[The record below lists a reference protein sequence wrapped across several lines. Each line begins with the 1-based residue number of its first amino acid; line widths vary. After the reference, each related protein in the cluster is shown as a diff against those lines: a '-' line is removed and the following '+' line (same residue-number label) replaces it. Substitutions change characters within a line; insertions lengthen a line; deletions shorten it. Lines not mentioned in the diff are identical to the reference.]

1 MRSGLRKEQTLKFL
15 YYIKKT
21 TALLLPLLLVLP
33 LVSCGADEGDDG
45 AGYSFTYTMY
55 KNPENLDPQLAVDK
69 SSLMIIQNMFTG
81 LVTFN
86 QSGKLEYGVAKSCE
100 VSEDGLK
107 YSFTLRDDC
116 HWRSIEGPEGVVTA
130 HDFVYAFKRMFDPA
144 IHSPYTEKFS
154 FLQNARDI
162 IDGKKEYSE
171 LGIYAVNNTEL
182 VFRLDRPNS
191 EFLYLLTTAP
201 AMPCN
206 KTFFEGTKARY
217 GLDEESVISNGA
229 FYMTQWSYDP
239 YGHDNLI
246 YMKRNTDNSPGD
258 RVYPYMIT
266 FVIDRDSEAAAE
278 NYAAAKSDLFVS
290 EYAQKKSFMTATD
303 VKTYETSSLGIIFN
317 PDIQINSDIKRL
329 LSLTVD
335 RKAIEKI
342 APDNL
347 KVAYGIVPGSLYV
360 GDSVFREQYPAIS
373 YDFYS
378 SDVSDETVEMAGN
391 FFETYPGNAE
401 ILVRNKAD
409 AGFINKIIAD
419 WQDKLGVYVKIKYAE
434 DEEYFTRMENG
445 DYFMAFTEIETSD
458 KSVYYYLRNVV
469 ETLYNG
475 SRLTEMRARLDEALS
490 YATFNDI
497 CDIFSSNE
505 NAIMES
511 GDYIPLFY
519 RKLFLIYR
527 KNAQDIN
534 FNPFSEQIDFRKAKY
549 YQ

>member
-1 MRSGLRKEQTLKFL
+1 MKLTACYLKK
-15 YYIKKT
+15 IIS
-21 TALLLPLLLVLP
+21 LLLVLLLAIP
-33 LVSCGADEGDDG
+33 LISCGQDEEDDG
-45 AGYSFTYTMY
+45 SGYSFTYTLY
-55 KNPENLDPQLAVDK
+55 GNPKNLDPQLAVDK
-69 SSLMIIQNMFTG
+69 SSLMVIQNMFTG

-86 QSGKLEYGVAKSCE
+86 QNGKLEYGVAKSCD
-100 VSEDGLK
+100 VSEDGLR
-107 YSFTLRDDC
+107 YRFTLRDDC
-116 HWRSIEGPEGVVTA
+116 HWMSSSGSEGVVTA
-130 HDFVYAFKRMFDPA
+130 HDFVFAFKRMFNPVMQ
-144 IHSPYTEKFS
+144 SPYTEKFS
-154 FLQNARDI
+154 FLQNAQAI
-162 IDGKKEYSE
+162 INGEMEYTE

-206 KTFFEGTKARY
+206 KRFFEGTQARY

-239 YGHDNLI
+239 YGSDNLI
-246 YMKRNTDNSPGD
+246 YMKRNYENSAGD
-258 RVYPYMIT
+258 RVYPYMLT
-266 FVIDRDSEAAAE
+266 FLIDRDSEAAAE
-278 NYAAAKSDLFVS
+278 NFASGESDLFVS
-290 EYAQKKSFMTATD
+290 ENAQKKSFMTATD
-303 VKTYETSSLGIIFN
+303 VKSYETSSLGIIFN
-317 PDIQINSDIKRL
+317 PEVQINSDIREA

-360 GDSVFREQYPAIS
+360 GDSIFREQYPAIS

-378 SDVSDETVEMAGN
+378 GKVSEETAELARS
-391 FFETYPGNAE
+391 FFDTYPGEPE

-409 AGFINKIIAD
+409 AGVINKIIAD
-419 WQDKLGVYVKIKYAE
+419 WQDKLGVYISIHYAE
-434 DEEYFTRMENG
+434 DDEYFTRMENR
-445 DYFMAFTEIETSD
+445 DYFMAFAEIDASD
-458 KSVYYYLRNVV
+458 KSVYYCLKNVV
-469 ETLYNG
+469 DTLYDSG
-475 SRLTEMRARLDEALS
+475 SRYDEMSGMLNEALS
-490 YATFNDI
+490 YSSVNDI
-497 CDIFSSNE
+497 CEIFSRTE

-527 KNAQDIN
+527 KNAQDFK

-549 YQ
+549 FG

>member
-1 MRSGLRKEQTLKFL
+1 MKKYLYLKKITSLILIMLLTVSLTACGQDEQ
-15 YYIKKT
+15 
-21 TALLLPLLLVLP
+21 
-33 LVSCGADEGDDG
+33 DDG
-45 AGYSFTYTMY
+45 SGYSFTYTLY
-55 KNPENLDPQLAVDK
+55 GNPKNLDPQLAEDK
-69 SSLMIIQNMFTG
+69 SSLMVIQNMFTG

-86 QSGKLEYGVAKSCE
+86 QNGKLDYGVAKSCE
-100 VSEDGLK
+100 VSDDGLK
-107 YSFTLRDDC
+107 YSFILREDC
-116 HWRSIEGPEGVVTA
+116 FWHSEAGPEGAVTA
-130 HDFVYAFKRMFDPA
+130 HDFVYAFKRMFDPKMR
-144 IHSPYTEKFS
+144 SPYPEKFS
-154 FLQNARDI
+154 FLQNAQAI
-162 IDGKKEYSE
+162 IDGKMEYTE

-206 KTFFEGTKARY
+206 KRFFEGTKARY

-239 YGHDNLI
+239 YGNDNLI
-246 YMKRNTDNSPGD
+246 YMKRNFDNSAGD

-266 FVIDRDSEAAAE
+266 FTIERDENAVAANYEAGEADF
-278 NYAAAKSDLFVS
+278 YVS
-290 EYAQKKSFMTATD
+290 RNAQKKSFMTSTE
-303 VKTYETSSLGIIFN
+303 VKNYETSSLGIIFN
-317 PDIQINSDIKRL
+317 PDIKISAEIKKA

-342 APDNL
+342 APDDL

-378 SDVSDETVEMAGN
+378 DKVSDEAAKLARDY
-391 FFETYPGNAE
+391 FESYPGEAS
-401 ILVRNKAD
+401 ILVRNRAD

-419 WQDKLGVYVKIKYAE
+419 WQDKLGVYVEVVYAE
-434 DEEYFTRMENG
+434 DEEYDTRMAG
-445 DYFMAFTEIETSD
+445 DDYFMAFTEIETSD
-458 KSVYYYLRNVV
+458 KSVYYYLKNVV
-469 ETLYNG
+469 DTLYSKNDEKNMKG
-475 SRLTEMRARLDEALS
+475 RLDEALS
-490 YATFNDI
+490 YSNFSDI
-497 CDIFSSNE
+497 CGIFSQTENE
-505 NAIMES
+505 IMES

-527 KNAQDIN
+527 KNADDIN
-534 FNPFSEQIDFRKAKY
+534 FNPFSGQIDFRKARY